1 LGEDK
6 RAAGNECREG
16 LKTKKEITLTGW
28 YKRSNE
34 REEAAAEEDLAH
46 AGGVV
51 RGVVRVREVSE

>member
-34 REEAAAEEDLAH
+34 RAAEEDLAH